1 MTGNNNTRVYHNS
14 MSDHNDNHNND
25 YSKEQE
31 SNTSYSS
38 LSTSSSISNR
48 FNILSIIETFIEQIF
63 HIRKTLLGV
72 SISAII
78 MAPIAIGLSVF
89 LLRHQSFFAI
99 LETENEFGIVLS
111 VLLGVIIIISLV
123 WLIVGIRQYRLI
135 DCWNKRYGDYIR
147 EKQEIDR
154 TIASQYSEDT
164 ATNTNT
170 NDHY

>member
-1 MTGNNNTRVYHNS
+1 MLDHSNS
-14 MSDHNDNHNND
+14 HNND

-31 SNTSYSS
+31 SNTS
-38 LSTSSSISNR
+38 LSTSASNR
-48 FNILSIIETFIEQIF
+48 YNILSIIETFIEQIF

-89 LLRHQSFFAI
+89 LLRHPSFFAI

-111 VLLGVIIIISLV
+111 VLLGVVIIISLV
-123 WLIVGIRQYRLI
+123 WLIVGISQYRLI
-135 DCWNKRYGDYIR
+135 GSWNKRYGNYIR

-154 TIASQYSEDT
+154 MIASQYSEDT
-164 ATNTNT
+164 ATNTN
-170 NDHY
+170 

>member
-1 MTGNNNTRVYHNS
+1 ML
-14 MSDHNDNHNND
+14 DHSDNHNND
-25 YSKEQE
+25 YSKERE
-31 SNTSYSS
+31 SNTSASYS
-38 LSTSSSISNR
+38 LSAFTSSR
-48 FNILSIIETFIEQIF
+48 YNILSIIETFIEQIF

-89 LLRHQSFFAI
+89 LLRHPSFFAI

-123 WLIVGIRQYRLI
+123 WLIVGISQYRLI
-135 DCWNKRYGDYIR
+135 GSWNKRYGNYIR

-154 TIASQYSEDT
+154 MIASQYSEDT
-164 ATNTNT
+164 ATTNTNTNTNT
-170 NDHY
+170 NDR

>member
-1 MTGNNNTRVYHNS
+1 ML
-14 MSDHNDNHNND
+14 DHSDNHNND
-25 YSKEQE
+25 YSKERE
-31 SNTSYSS
+31 SNTSASYS
-38 LSTSSSISNR
+38 LSAFTSSR
-48 FNILSIIETFIEQIF
+48 YNILSIIETFIEQIF

-89 LLRHQSFFAI
+89 LLRHPSFFAI

-123 WLIVGIRQYRLI
+123 WLIVGISQYRLI
-135 DCWNKRYGDYIR
+135 GSWNKRYGNYIR

-154 TIASQYSEDT
+154 MIASQYSEDT
-164 ATNTNT
+164 ATTNTNT
-170 NDHY
+170 NDR

>member
-1 MTGNNNTRVYHNS
+1 MLDHSNS
-14 MSDHNDNHNND
+14 HNND

-31 SNTSYSS
+31 SNTS
-38 LSTSSSISNR
+38 LSTSASNR
-48 FNILSIIETFIEQIF
+48 YNILSIIETFIEQIF

-89 LLRHQSFFAI
+89 LLRHPSFFDI

-111 VLLGVIIIISLV
+111 VILDVIIIISLV
-123 WLIVGIRQYRLI
+123 WLIVGISQYRLI
-135 DCWNKRYGDYIR
+135 GSWNKRYGNYIR

-154 TIASQYSEDT
+154 MIASQYSEDT
-164 ATNTNT
+164 TTT
-170 NDHY
+170 D

>member
-1 MTGNNNTRVYHNS
+1 MTGNNTRVYHNS
-14 MSDHNDNHNND
+14 MLDHSDNHNNND
-25 YSKEQE
+25 FSKEQE
-31 SNTSYSS
+31 SNTSHSS
-38 LSTSSSISNR
+38 LSTSTSTSTSNR

-89 LLRHQSFFAI
+89 LLRHPSFFAI

-123 WLIVGIRQYRLI
+123 WLIVGVRQYRLI
-135 DCWNKRYGDYIR
+135 GSWNKRYGDYIT
-147 EKQEIDR
+147 EKQKMDR

-164 ATNTNT
+164 STA
-170 NDHY
+170 